1 METMHAADGLM
12 IIQQPFIT
20 LALILSRKRATLQVE
35 GASHQHLTGRTL
47 PQKSEKCSSTLG
59 RVNLGPFK
67 ALLPSPTGVYK
78 VLITHLYQR
87 LMDLLPQYQG
97 TKLDVQCPLIVHSR
111 LDAPPIF
118 PKYVLLNML

>member
-35 GASHQHLTGRTL
+35 GASHQHLTGR
-47 PQKSEKCSSTLG
+47 

-87 LMDLLPQYQG
+87 LMDLLPQYQAYE
-97 TKLDVQCPLIVHSR
+97 TPYLRMRKLELIHPLWE
-111 LDAPPIF
+111 
-118 PKYVLLNML
+118 